1 VLSLR
6 RHLLCLALLL
16 PLAGAAL
23 AAPQAKPPAK
33 GSTSAQ
39 SAAAPVKPAAAPAK
53 PPAATPAPAPTVA
66 APPATTPAPAAPTA
80 PSKSVAKPS
89 AVVALLPLRGL
100 GVQPEAVAALEAT
113 LRNEVGA
120 LPEVTLAA
128 PEQLAAALQREA
140 DCATR
145 VACGAAAAAR
155 AGAQRFVAGTV
166 SELGDAYMVDLKLVD
181 ARSGQELRRVTRPVS
196 GRQEM
201 LIELLRAAAVELLA
215 PARFVG
221 RLSVQLLAGD
231 QAGPPPQLFLDGKLV
246 GPLPLPAPIESV
258 SPGQHTMRVTKEGF
272 RDATLFVEVR
282 YDRTTE
288 AHVDLA
294 RGSLAG
300 IAFLKPQ
307 DAPVVTL
314 SASPPKPSAPASA
327 VAPAPQRSPWL
338 KIAGWSGVGLGVVSA
353 VIGVALHA
361 KAYATAGE
369 LNRKEQNLQLQASDL
384 TLYDGVDREVSAA
397 RALYVI
403 GALVGG
409 GGAAVL
415 LYDHQADAP
424 PQPKLQ
430 AETLLREG
438 GGGVALKA
446 RF

>member
-1 VLSLR
+1 MLSLR

-16 PLAGAAL
+16 PLAGLASRAHAL
-23 AAPQAKPPAK
+23 PQAPTPAK
-33 GSTSAQ
+33 GAAPAPQ
-39 SAAAPVKPAAAPAK
+39 SAAPSKPAPATSAPAK
-53 PPAATPAPAPTVA
+53 RS
-66 APPATTPAPAAPTA
+66 TA
-80 PSKSVAKPS
+80 RPGA

-100 GVQPEAVAALEAT
+100 GVQPEAVAALETT

-120 LPEVTLAA
+120 LPEVSLAP

-140 DCATR
+140 DCASR

-196 GRQEM
+196 GRQEL

-221 RLSVQLLAGD
+221 RLSVQLLAAE
-231 QAGPPPQLFLDGKLV
+231 QMGPAPQLFLDGKLV

-258 SPGQHTMRVTKEGF
+258 SPGQHTLRVTKDGF
-272 RDATLFVEVR
+272 RDATLFIEVR

-288 AHVDLA
+288 AQVDLA

-300 IAFLKPQ
+300 VAFLKLQ
-307 DAPVVTL
+307 DAP
-314 SASPPKPSAPASA
+314 APAPARPAAPASA
-327 VAPAPQRSPWL
+327 VAPAPQHSPWL

-369 LNRKEQNLQLQASDL
+369 LNRKEQNLQLQTSDL

-397 RALYVI
+397 RALYLF

-409 GGAAVL
+409 GGAGVL
-415 LYDHQADAP
+415 LYDHHADGQKQDAP
-424 PQPKLQ
+424 PQPRLQ
-430 AETLLREG
+430 AETLLRDG

>member
-1 VLSLR
+1 MLSLC
-6 RHLLCLALLL
+6 RHLLCLAVLL
-16 PLAGAAL
+16 PLAGAPLRAH
-23 AAPQAKPPAK
+23 
-33 GSTSAQ
+33 
-39 SAAAPVKPAAAPAK
+39 
-53 PPAATPAPAPTVA
+53 A
-66 APPATTPAPAAPTA
+66 APPA
-80 PSKSVAKPS
+80 KSASPQVKS
-89 AVVALLPLRGL
+89 ASVVVALLPLRGL
-100 GVQPEAVAALEAT
+100 GVQPDAVAALETT
-113 LRNEVGA
+113 LRNEVAA
-120 LPEVTLAA
+120 LPEVSLAP

-140 DCATR
+140 DCASR

-196 GRQEM
+196 GRQEL

-221 RLSVQLLAGD
+221 RLSVQLLAGE
-231 QAGPPPQLFLDGKLV
+231 QTGPAPQLFVDGKLV
-246 GPLPLPAPIESV
+246 GPLPLPAPIEAV
-258 SPGQHTMRVTKEGF
+258 TPGQHTLRVTKDGF

-294 RGSLAG
+294 SGSLAG
-300 IAFLKPQ
+300 VAFLKPE
-307 DAPVVTL
+307 DALLV
-314 SASPPKPSAPASA
+314 SPPLVVARAPAPAAS
-327 VAPAPQRSPWL
+327 VAPAPQHGPWL

-353 VIGVALHA
+353 VVGVALHA
-361 KAYATAGE
+361 KAYATASE
-369 LNRKEQNLQLQASDL
+369 LNRKEQNLQLQTSDL

-397 RALYVI
+397 RALYVL
-403 GALVGG
+403 GALLGG
-409 GGAAVL
+409 GGASVL
-415 LYDHQADAP
+415 LYDHSRDHARDAHQPEAP

-438 GGGVALKA
+438 GGGLSLKA

>member
-1 VLSLR
+1 MLSLR
-6 RHLLCLALLL
+6 RHLLFLALLL
-16 PLAGAAL
+16 PLAGLAGRAHAL
-23 AAPQAKPPAK
+23 PQAPTPAK
-33 GSTSAQ
+33 GAAPAPQ
-39 SAAAPVKPAAAPAK
+39 SAALSK
-53 PPAATPAPAPTVA
+53 PAPATSA
-66 APPATTPAPAAPTA
+66 PAPRSTA
-80 PSKSVAKPS
+80 RLGA

-100 GVQPEAVAALEAT
+100 GVQPEAVAALETT

-120 LPEVTLAA
+120 LPEVSLAP

-140 DCATR
+140 DCASR

-196 GRQEM
+196 GRQEL

-221 RLSVQLLAGD
+221 RLSVQLLAAE
-231 QAGPPPQLFLDGKLV
+231 QMGPAPQLFLDGKLV

-258 SPGQHTMRVTKEGF
+258 SPGQHTLRVTKDGF

-300 IAFLKPQ
+300 VAFLKLQ
-307 DAPVVTL
+307 DAP
-314 SASPPKPSAPASA
+314 APARPPAPASA

-338 KIAGWSGVGLGVVSA
+338 KIAGWSGVVLGVVSA
-353 VIGVALHA
+353 VVGVALHA

-369 LNRKEQNLQLQASDL
+369 LNRKEQNLQLQTSDL

-397 RALYVI
+397 RALYLF

-415 LYDHQADAP
+415 LYDHHADEQKPDAP
-424 PQPKLQ
+424 PQPRLQ
-430 AETLLREG
+430 AETLLRDG

>member
-1 VLSLR
+1 
-6 RHLLCLALLL
+6 
-16 PLAGAAL
+16 
-23 AAPQAKPPAK
+23 
-33 GSTSAQ
+33 
-39 SAAAPVKPAAAPAK
+39 
-53 PPAATPAPAPTVA
+53 
-66 APPATTPAPAAPTA
+66 
-80 PSKSVAKPS
+80 
-89 AVVALLPLRGL
+89 
-100 GVQPEAVAALEAT
+100 VQPEAVAALEAT